1 MGESMRSITLISAKG
16 GDHYL
21 TKFALWVPLLALIAF
36 FGLPM
41 LSILWYS
48 LINDNTGA
56 FGFSNYLALS
66 DMPGIWRATLNSL
79 VLSATTTFFT
89 IFLAFVVAYGLECT
103 AMPAKRVISSIITL
117 PILAPSLVL
126 GLGLIFILGRN
137 GIIGNLLS
145 IRMNIYGFWGLLIAN
160 ILYALPQAVL
170 IIRSALKQSD
180 ARQYEAA
187 NVLGA
192 NQWHQFKDITLSDA
206 KYGLLSAAFVVFTI
220 TITDFGNAI
229 VIGGDYS
236 VLATEIYSQV
246 NGQMKFGMGS
256 VVGIMLLIPAA
267 TAVWIER
274 SAMKSRDKIGTRTTV
289 PYEPNPLRS
298 RDLSFFVISSVI
310 AFCVISVIFT
320 VIAASFIKLW
330 PYNLSLT
337 LSNYDIDLE
346 GGYLPL
352 WNSIWISLTCALIG
366 TVSLFLLSYGIRC
379 HQGRGRNFAI
389 LLSSLPVG
397 VPGLVLGLAYVF
409 SFNSAQMP
417 WGILYGTALL
427 VALCNYY
434 HYHTQ
439 GYTTMMMGIRSVPT
453 ALEDATKVLGGGTWQ
468 ILRDVYL
475 PAMRLTLLSVGI
487 FLFMRSMVSL
497 SAIIFL
503 VSPTLPL
510 GAVTIMRLDE
520 AGLTSQAAAFSTC
533 VMAIVAIMSLLLNY
547 ITVKKD
553 KAI

>member
-1 MGESMRSITLISAKG
+1 MKQITLVPTKG
-16 GDHYL
+16 RDYYI
-21 TKFALWVPLLALIAF
+21 TKAALWIPLIALIAF

-41 LSILWYS
+41 LSIVWHS
-48 LINDNTGA
+48 LIHDSTGTI
-56 FGFSNYLALS
+56 GFSNYTALV
-66 DMPGIWRATLNSL
+66 DMPGIWRATSNSI
-79 VLSATTTFFT
+79 VLSLTTTLFT
-89 IFLAFVVAYGLECT
+89 VLLAFIVAYGIECT
-103 AMPAKRVISSIITL
+103 AMPCKKIISSVITL

-137 GIIGNLLS
+137 GIVANLLS

-170 IIRSALKQSD
+170 IIRASLKQSD

-187 NVLGA
+187 SVLGA

-206 KYGLLSAAFVVFTI
+206 KYGLLSASFVVFTI

-274 SAMKSRDKIGTRTTV
+274 SAMKSRDKVGTRSTL
-289 PYEPNPLRS
+289 PYNPSPLAS
-298 RDLSFFVISSVI
+298 RDIPLLLVNTAI
-310 AFCVISVIFT
+310 ALCVAFVIFT

-330 PYNLSLT
+330 PYNLSFT
-337 LSNYDIDLE
+337 LSHYEIDLE

-352 WNSIWISLTCALIG
+352 WNSIWISLVCALVG
-366 TVSLFLLSYGIRC
+366 TTSLFLLSYGIRC
-379 HQGRGRNFAI
+379 HKGAGKGLAI
-389 LLSSLPVG
+389 FMSAFPVG

-409 SFNSAQMP
+409 SFNSATMP
-417 WGILYGTALL
+417 WGILYGSAIL

-439 GYTTMMMGIRSVPT
+439 GYTTMMMGIRSVPA
-453 ALEDATKVLGGGTWQ
+453 ALEDATSVIGGGVWQ

-475 PAMRLTLLSVGI
+475 PAMRLTLLSVGV

-503 VSPTLPL
+503 VSPSLPL
-510 GAVTIMRLDE
+510 GSVTIMRLDE

-533 VMAIVAIMSLLLNY
+533 VMGIVAIMSLLLHYLTRKRGN
-547 ITVKKD
+547 IV
-553 KAI
+553 

>member
-1 MGESMRSITLISAKG
+1 MKNITLLSRKG
-16 GDHYL
+16 SDYYL
-21 TKFALWVPLLALIAF
+21 TKFALWVPLIALISF

-41 LSILWYS
+41 LSILWHS

-56 FGFSNYLALS
+56 VGFTNYLSLAH
-66 DMPGIWRATLNSL
+66 MPGIWHATINSL
-79 VLSATTTFFT
+79 ILSVTTTLFT
-89 IFLAFVVAYGLECT
+89 ILFAFIVAYGLECT
-103 AMPAKRVISSIITL
+103 AMPGKKAISSIITL

-137 GIIGNLLS
+137 GIVGNILS

-170 IIRSALKQSD
+170 IIRSSLKQSD

-192 NQWHQFKDITLSDA
+192 SQWHQFKDITLSDA

-229 VIGGDYS
+229 VIGGDFS

-274 SAMKSRDKIGTRTTV
+274 SAMKSRSKVGTRATL
-289 PYEPNPLRS
+289 PYQPTPLRS
-298 RDLSFFVISSVI
+298 RDISLFAVNTLI
-310 AFCVISVIFT
+310 AFCVAAVIFT
-320 VIAASFIKLW
+320 VVAASFIKLW
-330 PYNLSLT
+330 PYNLSFT
-337 LSNYDIDLE
+337 LSHYDIELE

-352 WNSIWISLTCALIG
+352 WNSIWISLMCALFG

-379 HQGRGRNFAI
+379 HKGSGRNFAV

-409 SFNSAQMP
+409 SFNTAQMP
-417 WGILYGTALL
+417 WGILYGSAIL

-439 GYTTMMMGIRSVPT
+439 GYTTMMTGIRSVPA

-475 PAMRLTLLSVGI
+475 PAMRLTLLSVGV

-503 VSPTLPL
+503 VSPTMPL
-510 GAVTIMRLDE
+510 GSVTIMRLDE

-533 VMAIVAIMSLLLNY
+533 VMGIVAIMSVLLHYL
-547 ITVKKD
+547 TGKRDTAK
-553 KAI
+553 